1 MLNAAVGIP
10 AAAFVFICLQF
21 TVYSLVYCL
30 RGSLFF
36 NIKL

>member
-10 AAAFVFICLQF
+10 AAAFVYGIL
-21 TVYSLVYCL
+21 VYSL

>member
-10 AAAFVFICLQF
+10 AAAFVFIGLQF
-21 TVYSLVYCL
+21 T
-30 RGSLFF
+30 GSLFF

>member
-10 AAAFVFICLQF
+10 AAAFVYGIL
-21 TVYSLVYCL
+21 VYSLQYTI

-36 NIKL
+36 ILNSNA